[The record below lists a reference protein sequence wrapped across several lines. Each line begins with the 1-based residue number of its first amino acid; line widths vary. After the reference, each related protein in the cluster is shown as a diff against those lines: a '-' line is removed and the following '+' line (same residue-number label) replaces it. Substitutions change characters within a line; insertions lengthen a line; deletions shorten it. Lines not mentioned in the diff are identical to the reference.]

1 MRKFKANDEI
11 VVIAGKNIGMTGK
24 VISFNTK
31 NNKILVDG
39 INEVQR
45 AVKPSQGNPAGGF
58 IKKNL
63 PIDASNVSHYNKT
76 TKKAEKIKFVNSKAG
91 TKVRVLKKSKSEVK

>member
-1 MRKFKANDEI
+1 MRKFKANDE
-11 VVIAGKNIGMTGK
+11 VLVIAGKNIGMTGK
-24 VISFNTK
+24 VISFNAK

-58 IKKNL
+58 VKKNL
-63 PIDASNVSHYNKT
+63 PIDASNVSHYNQT
-76 TKKAEKIKFVNSKAG
+76 TKKAEKVKFVSNKAG